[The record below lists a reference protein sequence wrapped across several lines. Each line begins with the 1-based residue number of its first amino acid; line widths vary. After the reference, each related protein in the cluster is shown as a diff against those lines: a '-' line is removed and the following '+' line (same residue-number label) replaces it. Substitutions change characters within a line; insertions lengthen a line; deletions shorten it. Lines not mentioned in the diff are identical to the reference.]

1 MKKTISAVPTYAL
14 AVGRPLRWLLAFAL
28 FLVAVGCSQNVERI
42 DKNQPPPPPPR
53 PLPGQTGAAAPPG
66 GAGGEEAP
74 VAGASIHG
82 EVKIAPELASKIG
95 PNAALFVFARRPG
108 GGPVAATRI
117 GSPEFPVHYTLT
129 GQNVMFS
136 DEGLSGEL
144 DIVARI
150 SQSGTAGPA
159 NPGDLSG
166 AAPGNPVTVGDGQP
180 HDILIDTEH

>member
-1 MKKTISAVPTYAL
+1 MKMTIPAVSTGVPAFGRPMRWMLVLAL
-14 AVGRPLRWLLAFAL
+14 FAVG
-28 FLVAVGCSQNVERI
+28 VGCSQNTERI

-53 PLPGQTGAAAPPG
+53 PLAGQSGSPAPSG
-66 GAGGEEAP
+66 GGGGEMAP
-74 VAGASIHG
+74 TDAVSIEG
-82 EVKIAPELASKIG
+82 EVQIAPELLEKIG

-117 GSPEFPVHYTLT
+117 GSPQFPLHYKLT
-129 GQNVMFS
+129 NQNVMFS

-159 NPGDLSG
+159 SPGDLSG
-166 AAPGNPVTVGDGQP
+166 SAAGNPVTVGDGQA
-180 HDILIDTEH
+180 HDILIDTVN